1 MTIQEL
7 NQECDKL
14 YKSIKKEV
22 HPINGLYY
30 VDFKFIERVCNKNAN
45 ALFIHILHNKWA
57 TDMGDVKGLI
67 FSESGLNSFY
77 SSIEK
82 YQCNTNQ
89 KL

>member
-67 FSESGLNSFY
+67 FSESGLNSFC
-77 SSIEK
+77 SSTEK
-82 YQCNTNQ
+82 VPM
-89 KL
+89 